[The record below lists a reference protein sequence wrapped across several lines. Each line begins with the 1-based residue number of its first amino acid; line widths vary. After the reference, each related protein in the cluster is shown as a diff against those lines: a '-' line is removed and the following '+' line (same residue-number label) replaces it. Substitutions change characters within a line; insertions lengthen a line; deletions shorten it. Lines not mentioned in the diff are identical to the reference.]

1 MAEKMAGL
9 ARHWRAIL
17 ARYGQDVIV
26 FPKSGDEGAE
36 TRAFVQPLA
45 ERGEDQRVPSPL
57 GLRREDKFLYLG
69 PGTVPLEEGGRVDLG
84 QERYMVQAA
93 HSIGP
98 GLFWQG
104 GPAAHGR
111 GEGEL
116 NWNWSISP
124 RPWRTISPPGER
136 RP

>member
-45 ERGEDQRVPSPL
+45 ERGEDQRVPSPW
-57 GLRREDKFLYLG
+57 GCGGRTSFCIWARERSPWRREDG
-69 PGTVPLEEGGRVDLG
+69 
-84 QERYMVQAA
+84 
-93 HSIGP
+93 
-98 GLFWQG
+98 
-104 GPAAHGR
+104 
-111 GEGEL
+111 
-116 NWNWSISP
+116 
-124 RPWRTISPPGER
+124 
-136 RP
+136 